1 MEISTTIRKMDKIF
15 EIIEKI
21 KFDLKEK
28 WLNRVR

>member
-1 MEISTTIRKMDKIF
+1 MEISTTIRKMDKNF